1 MIDITEELQDVVPP
15 HVIEQILKAKP
26 YSMTSGRRLA
36 HTYQTIQELDV
47 AGIEGDIVECGVWKG
62 GQIISA
68 WLANTQS
75 KRKFW
80 LFDTFEGMTEPTMED
95 YKVNLDGTKGY
106 AYKSTKAKQG
116 YENWCRSELSEVVQN
131 LHKFHIPMKQV
142 KMVKGDCNKTLQDQS
157 NIPDKI
163 ALLRLDTDWYESTL
177 TEILKLWPRLVV
189 GGIMVLD
196 DFNSW
201 QGSKKAFTEVF
212 GDSLKIHN
220 IDRTAIWV
228 RKETV

>member
-1 MIDITEELQDVVPP
+1 
-15 HVIEQILKAKP
+15 
-26 YSMTSGRRLA
+26 
-36 HTYQTIQELDV
+36 
-47 AGIEGDIVECGVWKG
+47 
-62 GQIISA
+62 
-68 WLANTQS
+68 
-75 KRKFW
+75 
-80 LFDTFEGMTEPTMED
+80 MTEPTMED

-177 TEILKLWPRLVV
+177 TEILKLWPKLVV